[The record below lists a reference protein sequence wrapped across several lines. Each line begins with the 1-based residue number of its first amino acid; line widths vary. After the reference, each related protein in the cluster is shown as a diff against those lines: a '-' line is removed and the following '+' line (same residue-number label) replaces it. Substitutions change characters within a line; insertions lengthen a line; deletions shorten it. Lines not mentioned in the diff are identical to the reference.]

1 MSRSALSIVGTGIA
15 LVAQLTAEAQA
26 QIARA
31 DRVFFLIPHVLADD
45 WMHRLNP
52 RSESLAPHY
61 QPQRQRSEVYDAICA
76 QILAAVRAGE
86 RVCAVF
92 YGHPQVFVTPTAD
105 LRRQA
110 RAAGFPV
117 TVLPGISAEDC
128 LFADLDLDPG
138 AQGCQ
143 SYEASDFLLRPR
155 RFDPHTPLILWQV
168 GVIGCFAVVD
178 AATDPAPGLAAL
190 AALLRRS
197 YPADHQV
204 TLYQAALLPTD
215 NPQITPLRLDQLA
228 EAPATSLSTLYVPPR
243 GAPVIDPTIAARFG
257 FPA

>member
-1 MSRSALSIVGTGIA
+1 MSRGALSIVGTGIA

-26 QIARA
+26 QITHA
-31 DRVFFLIPHVLADD
+31 DRVFYLIPHALADA
-45 WMHRLNP
+45 WMQRLNP
-52 RSESLAPHY
+52 NSTSLAPHY
-61 QPQRQRSEVYDAICA
+61 RPGRERSAVYAAICA
-76 QILAAVRAGE
+76 EVLAAVRAGE

-110 RAAGFPV
+110 RAAGVPV

-168 GVIGCFAVVD
+168 GVIGYFAVVD
-178 AATDPAPGLAAL
+178 AATDPAPGLAQL
-190 AALLRRS
+190 AAFLQRT
-197 YPADHQV
+197 YPADHEV
-204 TLYQAALLPTD
+204 ILYQAALLPIET
-215 NPQITPLRLDQLA
+215 PQISSVPLARLA
-228 EAPATSLSTLYVPPR
+228 AAPTTALSTLYIPPL
-243 GAPVIDPTIAARFG
+243 GPPAIDPTVAARFG
-257 FPA
+257 LPE